1 MWGLGG
7 RSTLLPWTLLL
18 SVWLAGSATAGTVTI
33 SARRLLDVETGQ
45 VMERP
50 LVRIEDGVITAVTP
64 RAAGQGVTYDLGD
77 VTLLPGLIDCH
88 THLIGTP
95 SPAPYDAL
103 RESTAHAA
111 IEGVANARATLEAGF
126 TTVRDLGA
134 RDYADIALRDAIA
147 AGRVPGPRMLVA
159 ALSLS
164 ATGGHGDWNDLPSD
178 IELHRPAAL
187 ADGVEEVRK
196 VVRTN
201 LKYGADWIKVLVTGG
216 VTSAGTDPQQADY
229 TEEEIHAAVLAAR
242 ARGRDVAAHAHGATG
257 IIRAARAGVRSIEHA
272 SYLSDDAISELKRQ
286 GTFIVPNPYTN
297 FYILDRGQS
306 AGFVD
311 YEIEKSKQIYYK
323 KMDSLRRAVS
333 AGIPV
338 AYGTDAGVQPHGHNG
353 RQLALY
359 VQAGMT
365 PLQALQ
371 SATLV
376 AARLLRQEHRL
387 GRLKPGFVGDLVAV
401 VGDPLQRIQVMESPL
416 FVFKEGVLAYSRS
429 SRANDTRA
437 LLPLRLADPVKPAT
451 VSPPAAPNPAATT
464 PASSAKP
471 ATAGPAHPASPP
483 APTPSSAPAPAAS
496 SNPPPAA
503 TAKPAGQ
510 GAVRPAGTTPTAS
523 PPNKP

>member
-1 MWGLGG
+1 MISVFCRKAGQRAGWIGGLVA
-7 RSTLLPWTLLL
+7 LL
-18 SVWLAGSATAGTVTI
+18 SSDAAAAGGTVTI
-33 SARRLLDVETGQ
+33 TARRLLDVESGQ
-45 VMERP
+45 MIERP
-50 LVRIEDGVITAVTP
+50 LIRIEDGVITAVTP
-64 RAAGQGVTYDLGD
+64 RAASQGATYDLGD

-88 THLIGTP
+88 THLIGSP
-95 SPAPYDAL
+95 SPAPYDTL
-103 RESTAHAA
+103 RETTAHAA

-126 TTVRDLGA
+126 TTVRDLGS
-134 RDYADIALRDAIA
+134 REYADVALRDAIA

-159 ALSLS
+159 VLSLS
-164 ATGGHGDWNDLPSD
+164 ATGGHGDWNDLPPD
-178 IELHRPAAL
+178 IEIHRPAAL

-196 VVRTN
+196 AVRLN
-201 LKYGADWIKVLVTGG
+201 LKYGADWIKILVTGG

-229 TEEEIHAAVLAAR
+229 TEEEIHAAVVAAR
-242 ARGRDVAAHAHGATG
+242 ARGRDVAAHAHGAAG
-257 IIRAARAGVRSIEHA
+257 IIRAARAGVRSVEHA
-272 SYLSDDAISELKRQ
+272 SYLNDEAISELKRQ

-365 PLQALQ
+365 PLAALQ

-387 GRLKPGFVGDLVAV
+387 GRLKPGFVGDLLAVA
-401 VGDPLQRIQVMESPL
+401 GDPLQRIQVVESPL
-416 FVFKEGVLAYSRS
+416 FVFKDGALVYSRS
-429 SRANDTRA
+429 ARINDTRA
-437 LLPLRLADPVKPAT
+437 LMPLRLADPIKPIAPT
-451 VSPPAAPNPAATT
+451 AA
-464 PASSAKP
+464 S
-471 ATAGPAHPASPP
+471 
-483 APTPSSAPAPAAS
+483 PTPSPAPAAPTS
-496 SNPPPAA
+496 PAPAIKA
-503 TAKPAGQ
+503 TGQ
-510 GAVRPAGTTPTAS
+510 GSIHPVPASG
-523 PPNKP
+523 KP